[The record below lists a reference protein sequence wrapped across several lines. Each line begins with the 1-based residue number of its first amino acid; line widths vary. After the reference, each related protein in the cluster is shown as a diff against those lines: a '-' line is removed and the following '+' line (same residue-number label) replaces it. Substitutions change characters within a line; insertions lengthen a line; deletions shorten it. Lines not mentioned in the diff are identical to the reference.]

1 MVKRACLLIH
11 GWMTDVKDFD
21 VLENYLY
28 FYDKIEYCKLPGHND
43 EPLNH
48 KLLNPKSAVDVVLQS
63 FDRLAEQGY
72 VVDVV
77 GYSLGG
83 ALATFLAG
91 KRKVNKIVLVA
102 PANHY
107 INWSTLKDNAKFL
120 FQSVNTAY
128 RKAEGTP
135 QQKWKK
141 VFEEMV
147 PWGNDVKF
155 WVDLTSKRIW
165 CFSLYTY
172 AMFAQTI
179 NFCNQNLRPSSTPAL
194 ILWGELDQL
203 VPESTVFHVQKYFSN
218 NRYVKL
224 KGVSHLVFPSSRGL
238 YVMEK
243 VANFLR

>member
-1 MVKRACLLIH
+1 MVKRACLFIH

-48 KLLNPKSAVDVVLQS
+48 KLLNPQSAVDSVLTA
-63 FDRLAEQGY
+63 FDGLQNEGY
-72 VVDVV
+72 VIDVV

-83 ALATFLAG
+83 ALTTFLAG

-102 PANHY
+102 PANKY
-107 INWSTLKDNAKFL
+107 INFSTAKDNAKFL
-120 FQSVNTAY
+120 LDKVNAVY
-128 RKAEGTP
+128 RKAQGTSKERW
-135 QQKWKK
+135 QK
-141 VFEEMV
+141 VFSSLTPMA
-147 PWGNDVKF
+147 NDTKF
-155 WVDLTSKRIW
+155 WIDLTAKRIW

-172 AMFAQTI
+172 TMFAQTI
-179 NFCNQNLRPSSTPAL
+179 DFCNANLRPSSTPAL

-224 KGVSHLVFPSSRGL
+224 KGVSHLVFQSSRGL
-238 YVMEK
+238 YVMERI
-243 VANFLR
+243 VNFLR